1 MEAPAHRAG
10 PPPRPG
16 REPENTANTAN
27 ADTTPVI
34 RTRGLRKDFPT
45 AGLGGKRGTVHALRG
60 VDLEIGRGEIVA
72 LLGPNGSGKSTLID
86 QILGLAGP
94 TAGHVEVFG
103 TTPHKA
109 VSDGRVGA
117 ALQTGGLLDDLTV
130 AQTVRMLA
138 TTYAE
143 HRDVDK
149 LLEYAD
155 LTKLAGRR
163 VRKLSGGERQR
174 LRFALTIL
182 ADPDLMILD
191 EPTTGM
197 DTTARRDFWRRMEVL
212 ARAGHTILFA
222 THYLEEAEHF
232 AERTVLLAQGRV
244 IADAPTSEL
253 RDLTAR
259 RTVCVDVPRGVAA
272 RIEGAEI
279 VAEPGGVRRA
289 DATDADT
296 ATADNTDTVRVRV
309 HADAPGA
316 DRLAL
321 RLLGELGGRNL
332 TVEQNSLEDTF
343 VALTGADD
351 AAEDEEENPR

>member
-1 MEAPAHRAG
+1 METRRQPPA
-10 PPPRPG
+10 
-16 REPENTANTAN
+16 
-27 ADTTPVI
+27 TPAI
-34 RTRGLRKDFPT
+34 RVRGLRKDFPGT
-45 AGLGGKRGTVHALRG
+45 GVGGHRGTVHALRG
-60 VDLEIGRGEIVA
+60 VDLEIDRGEIVA

-103 TTPHKA
+103 GTPKEA
-109 VSDGRVGA
+109 VSAGRVGA

-130 AQTVRMLA
+130 NQTVRMLA

-143 HRDVDK
+143 HRDVGK

-155 LTKLAGRR
+155 LTELAGRR

-197 DTTARRDFWRRMEVL
+197 DATARRDFWRRMEVL

-232 AERTVLLAQGRV
+232 AERTVLLAKGRV

-259 RTVCVDVPRGVAA
+259 RTVCVDVPRAAAA

-279 VAEPGGVRRA
+279 LAEPRGARRA
-289 DATDADT
+289 DGAGADAAGADT
-296 ATADNTDTVRVRV
+296 AGTTAAAVDTVDTADTADNTDTVRVCV
-309 HADAPGA
+309 HADAAGA

-321 RLLGELGGRNL
+321 RVLGELGGRNL

-351 AAEDEEENPR
+351 TDDEENPR